1 MQATRLKTVRNDMK
15 SLVREAQDLFRE
27 ATSVTGDKADE
38 LRALGLNLLD
48 AAVSKAQEVQ
58 AVALETGKEVAES
71 ADEFVKENPWQA
83 VGIAAGVGLLVG
95 ILIARK

>member
-27 ATSVTGDKADE
+27 ATSVTGDKAEE
-38 LRALGLNLLD
+38 LRAMGLNLLD
-48 AAVSKAQEVQ
+48 AAVAKAQEVQ
-58 AVALETGKEVAES
+58 AVAVEAGKEAAES

-95 ILIARK
+95 VLIARK